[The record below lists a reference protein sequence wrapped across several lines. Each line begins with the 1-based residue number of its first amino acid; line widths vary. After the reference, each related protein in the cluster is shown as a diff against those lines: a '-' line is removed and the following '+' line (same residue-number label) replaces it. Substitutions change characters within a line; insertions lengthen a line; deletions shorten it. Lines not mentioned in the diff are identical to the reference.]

1 MTPEESEKF
10 QENLIKVMIAM
21 ERTFFTLA
29 STCKQN
35 CIVICD
41 RGIMD
46 ATAYMAKESWGRL
59 LKSNGWN
66 AVELRD
72 NRYNQIIHLVTSA
85 DGAESYYNCE
95 DNPCRTEGLE
105 LARELDRRTAEAWV
119 GHPYIDVLDN
129 STDFDTK
136 MRKMISA
143 VCRRIGLQAGDRLK
157 SASRK
162 VKFLVRP
169 PLPPDAAFPSYQDF
183 DVVHDYLITANP
195 KIQSRLRK
203 RGQAGNWSYQH
214 TVRRSAD
221 AAAGSQLVELRRQI
235 SHRDYVVSLV
245 GEVDFVNLLIL
256 IFTSGADDAGP
267 TKRQPPHCLQGPAL
281 LPLAADLFSAGHL
294 QAAVQQSLHWPGHPR
309 DLYDSQSGR
318 TRTSAISLHCPRGDA
333 RYGV

>member
-1 MTPEESEKF
+1 MLTPPHPLLSGGIRFPDMTQEEGEKF

-46 ATAYMAKESWGRL
+46 ATAYMSKESWEKV
-59 LKSNGWN
+59 LKGNGWN

-72 NRYNQIIHLVTSA
+72 NRYNQVVHLVTSA
-85 DGAESYYNCE
+85 SGAEAYYNCE

-105 LARELDRRTAEAWV
+105 QARELDRRTAEAWV
-119 GHPYIDVLDN
+119 GHPYIDVMDN

-136 MRKMISA
+136 MRRMISA

-162 VKFLVRP
+162 IKFLVRT
-169 PLPPDAAFPSYQDF
+169 PLPPESAFPSYQDF

-203 RGQAGNWSYQH
+203 RGQSGNWSYQH
-214 TVRRSAD
+214 TVRRSAGSGGD
-221 AAAGSQLVELRRQI
+221 RDGSSQLVELRRQI
-235 SHRDYVVSLV
+235 SHRDYVVSV
-245 GEVDFVNLLIL
+245 GGDFWKVELLFFLNSFSFLRQCWRNAATTITL
-256 IFTSGADDAGP
+256 SIKFDGASSGSRPTFSWTSTAS
-267 TKRQPPHCLQGPAL
+267 PAT
-281 LPLAADLFSAGHL
+281 AAASA
-294 QAAVQQSLHWPGHPR
+294 W
-309 DLYDSQSGR
+309 
-318 TRTSAISLHCPRGDA
+318 
-333 RYGV
+333 